1 MDPKRSLRDIASQYG
16 TTYGTLQRHKTHI
29 TTAVQIAHKNG
40 EIKQGKS
47 AYDRF
52 EELVAEAEAE
62 FKSARG
68 MERVHWFREKRSLF
82 TEFFKL
88 GMEAQRQAEKQVYS
102 DVTPAVLAIINKEFE
117 E

>member
-1 MDPKRSLRDIASQYG
+1 LRSIASQYG
-16 TTYGTLQRHKTHI
+16 TSDATLQRHKKHI
-29 TTAVQIAHKNG
+29 QGAIQVARKNG
-40 EIKQGKS
+40 EIAQGKS
-47 AYDRF
+47 AYERF

-62 FKSARG
+62 FKRADG

-88 GMEAQRQAEKQVYS
+88 GMEAQRQAEKQVYN